1 MSGAKVYQVL
11 GSRHEA
17 NTNPRSQTDHSHKD
31 AHIAPDCK
39 SHADAA
45 VISTEGPIEVSDS
58 EEVQPQAPPKSKGC
72 CELL

>member
-11 GSRHEA
+11 GGGHEA
-17 NTNPRSQTDHSHKD
+17 HISPRPQADHNHKD

-45 VISTEGPIEVSDS
+45 VISTEGPIDVSDS
-58 EEVQPQAPPKSKGC
+58 EEGQIEVPPKSKGC